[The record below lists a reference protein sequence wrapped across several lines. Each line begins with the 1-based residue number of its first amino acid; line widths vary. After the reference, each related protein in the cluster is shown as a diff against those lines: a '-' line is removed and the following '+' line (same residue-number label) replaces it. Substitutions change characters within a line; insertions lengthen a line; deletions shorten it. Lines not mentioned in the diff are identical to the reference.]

1 MQDQINGTA
10 GLPTLEGV
18 EPLSWQTALVEV
30 RGLVRIAGLI
40 EEA

>member
-1 MQDQINGTA
+1 MLDQINGTA

-18 EPLSWQTALVEV
+18 ESLSWQTALVEV
-30 RGLVRIAGLI
+30 GGTASVAVLL